1 MPVVGLKVGRNEPC
15 PCGSGK
21 KAKYC
26 CAARAGVTDRDDA
39 RFLADLSKRELKE
52 LNQRCEDCQM
62 EVWLDVLD
70 LPDWE
75 EACRL
80 IVPAPRPASVAAL
93 RDALDGGDP
102 DAVADELP
110 DALEAVDCP
119 AARAS
124 IAREVLVLEGAGRV
138 RPVVAEAAIADLAG
152 GRPSL
157 FLIAALLSG
166 LWAEVR
172 VRPVRLASLKQAVR
186 EGWLFRPQGRAVK
199 CRRKSAASGRQ

>member
-1 MPVVGLKVGRNEPC
+1 VGRNDPC
-15 PCGSGK
+15 LCGSGR

-26 CAARAGVTDRDDA
+26 CSAGAGVTGGDDVQ
-39 RFLADLSKRELKE
+39 FLAELSKRELNE

-62 EVWLDVLD
+62 EVWFDVLD
-70 LPDWE
+70 LPDCE

-80 IVPAPRPASVAAL
+80 IVPGSRRACVAAL
-93 RDALDGGDP
+93 RDALDRGDP

-110 DALEAVDCP
+110 DVLEAVDCP

-124 IAREVLVLEGAGRV
+124 MAREVLDLEAAGRV

-157 FLIAALLSG
+157 LLIAALLSG
-166 LWAEVR
+166 LSGEVG
-172 VRPVRLASLKQAVR
+172 VRPIRLASLKQAVR
-186 EGWLFRPQGRAVK
+186 AGRLFRPQGRAVR
-199 CRRKSAASGRQ
+199 CRRKSAARGRQ

>member
-1 MPVVGLKVGRNEPC
+1 MKVGRNEPC

-26 CAARAGVTDRDDA
+26 CAARAAGVTDRDDA

-80 IVPAPRPASVAAL
+80 IVPA
-93 RDALDGGDP
+93 
-102 DAVADELP
+102 
-110 DALEAVDCP
+110 
-119 AARAS
+119 
-124 IAREVLVLEGAGRV
+124 LVLLLWRLCGR
-138 RPVVAEAAIADLAG
+138 
-152 GRPSL
+152 
-157 FLIAALLSG
+157 
-166 LWAEVR
+166 LWMGVIPMR
-172 VRPVRLASLKQAVR
+172 WQTSCPTH
-186 EGWLFRPQGRAVK
+186 
-199 CRRKSAASGRQ
+199 